1 MDSSPSFTRTEE
13 QIMLART
20 VRELLE
26 THSDPD
32 DIREMSLTLDA
43 FDRDTWRNLAEMG
56 VIGLHV
62 PEVYGGAG
70 YGFVEMAVVF
80 EELGRRVTPVPLV
93 SSFVASTAI
102 LAAATEEQRSSLLPS
117 VASGD
122 VVATLAVFEDAHG
135 QPGDSMTTTATRRD
149 GGWVLTGSKRF
160 VTDAPVADLF
170 IVAANV
176 DGGVG
181 LFAVSVDNEGVSVE
195 PVPSLDGTRPL
206 GTVTLSAAPLGT
218 DAYLG
223 GQPSPNAIR
232 EALDAGVV
240 ALAQEQVGGAQ
251 RCLEMSVEYA
261 QSRYQFGRAIGS
273 FQAIKHMCANMLV
286 AVEHAKSVAWHAARS
301 LDDPEEALIAVPLAK
316 SVCSDA
322 YLLVAGDAI
331 QIHGGIGFTWEHDA
345 HLYFKRAKSTSL
357 LFGSLGAYR
366 DRLGDALGA

>member
-1 MDSSPSFTRTEE
+1 
-13 QIMLART
+13 MLAGT

-26 THSDPD
+26 ARSDLD
-32 DIREMSLTLDA
+32 SIREMSLTLDA
-43 FDRDTWRNLAEMG
+43 FDRGTWQGLAEMG
-56 VIGLHV
+56 VIGLHI
-62 PEVYGGAG
+62 PEVHGGAG

-93 SSFVASTAI
+93 SSFVASIAVLDAGTQ
-102 LAAATEEQRSSLLPS
+102 EQQSSLLPS
-117 VASGD
+117 IASGD

-135 QPGDSMTTTATRRD
+135 QPGDATTTTATRSD
-149 GGWVLTGSKRF
+149 DGWVLEGTKRF
-160 VTDAPVADLF
+160 VTDAPVAGLF
-170 IVAANV
+170 IVAASV

-181 LFAVSVDNEGVSVE
+181 LFSVARDIDGVDIE

-206 GTVTLSAAPLGT
+206 GTVTFSAAHVDAG
-218 DAYLG
+218 AYLG
-223 GQPSPNAIR
+223 GEPAHAAIR
-232 EALDAGVV
+232 KALDAGVV

-251 RCLEMSVEYA
+251 RCLEMSVDYA

-286 AVEHAKSVAWHAARS
+286 AVEHARSVAWHAART
-301 LDDPEEALIAVPLAK
+301 LEDPEESMVAVPLAK

-322 YLLVAGDAI
+322 YMLAAGDSI

-357 LFGSLGAYR
+357 LFGSVGVYR
-366 DRLGDALGA
+366 DMLGDALGV